1 MKIICTIC
9 SKDKN
14 KEEGL
19 LPAYLRYTSSRIAE
33 VKKISDTET
42 SSFYILSGVYGL
54 LKDDENIPY
63 YDHLLLQSEV
73 NTLSPKVEKQI
84 QDLDINEIEFYAK
97 PKDTPGWAPYYE
109 VMERSTSKTNTTL
122 KIFTL

>member
-14 KEEGL
+14 KKESL
-19 LPAYLRYTSSRIAE
+19 LPAYLRYISPRIAE
-33 VKKISDTET
+33 IKKISDTEI
-42 SSFYILSGVYGL
+42 SPFYILSGVYGL

-63 YDHLLLQSEV
+63 YDHQLIQTEID
-73 NTLSPKVEKQI
+73 TLSSKVIKQI
-84 QDLDINEIEFYAK
+84 QDLNINEVAFYAK
-97 PKDTPGWAPYYE
+97 PKDTPGWTYYYKVIE
-109 VMERSTSKTNTTL
+109 ESTSRTNAIL

>member
-14 KEEGL
+14 KEGSL
-19 LPAYLRYTSSRIAE
+19 LPAYLRYTSPRIAE
-33 VKKISDTET
+33 IKKISDTEVT
-42 SSFYILSGVYGL
+42 PFYILSGVYGL

-63 YDHLLLQSEV
+63 YDHQLLEIEIDQ
-73 NTLSPKVEKQI
+73 LSHKVIKQI
-84 QDLDINEIEFYAK
+84 QDLDIKEIEFYTK
-97 PKDTPGWAPYYE
+97 PKETVGWTQYYKVIE
-109 VMERSTSKTNTTL
+109 ESVSKTNTIL